1 MNKREIGTI
10 IIIVF
15 MIICALVGIGFM
27 IYVYSTYGNTPLED
41 LPAWVLP
48 FFFND

>member
-1 MNKREIGTI
+1 MNEREIGAI
-10 IIIVF
+10 AIIVI
-15 MIICALVGIGFM
+15 MTICVLVGIGFM
-27 IYVYSTYGNTPLED
+27 IYVYDTYGNTPLED